1 MARAGKHKRSR
12 WPRYRDGERERERA
26 LVCVGERSHGDDKRE
41 REENGDGEGTSF
53 SPNPDDDF
61 DPPFDSRAE
70 SLERE
75 MAVNRSATNREGQ
88 FKKPPPGKGFSDPFA
103 LRNVA
108 LNVESTLT
116 DWRDAG
122 GRGSCIYERNTS
134 ACSRKEGRREERK
147 ICGEIDSR
155 VRRSEYRN
163 DRIDV

>member
-122 GRGSCIYERNTS
+122 GRGSCIYERLLEERRAT
-134 ACSRKEGRREERK
+134 RREKNMRRNRLS
-147 ICGEIDSR
+147 CTPLR
-155 VRRSEYRN
+155 VS
-163 DRIDV
+163 